1 VDGGTIDHQ
10 HLRSALQFAVTM
22 ASESS
27 RQRHPIRPPAALKPY
42 MKMARVPTGAL
53 GTIRRS
59 IEADDAFRA
68 RVAEAAVPEVVDEI
82 GMLWLCRPEGWE
94 VRAAELA
101 SAAVA
106 AADAAAAVADHR
118 REQRR
123 REAAEQAVARSRTEV
138 LELQDRI
145 AALTTELDAARA
157 ESAVLADTAH
167 SLRAEL
173 AAARTEARHANDRAA
188 AASEKLD
195 RLRSERDDARQQ
207 TDEAIEVRDEA
218 LADRAASKA
227 EVARLAAV
235 AAAAQAIADELA
247 ELAER
252 GNPAPDPRVAQEVR
266 VARRRALALPGGVL
280 SDSSAATEFLLR
292 SGAVVLV
299 DGYNV
304 AKLQWPHVELADQ
317 RRVLLDAAENT
328 ARRFGADLVVVFDG
342 ADVVGAT
349 GDQRRL
355 VRVVYSPEGVTA
367 DDVIRAEVARLPQ
380 YRSVVVVTNDAAIVR
395 DVRQQGANTVS
406 SDRFAAVACR

>member
-1 VDGGTIDHQ
+1 VVDGATIDHQ

-22 ASESS
+22 ASDWS
-27 RQRHPIRPPAALKPY
+27 RHRHPTRPPAALKPY

-59 IEADDAFRA
+59 IEADDAFRT
-68 RVAEAAVPEVVDEI
+68 RVGEAAVPEVVDEI
-82 GMLWLCRPEGWE
+82 GMLWLRRPDGWE

-106 AADAAAAVADHR
+106 AAGAEAAAADQR

-123 REAAEQAVARSRTEV
+123 REAAEQAVARSRNEV
-138 LELQDRI
+138 LELQDRV
-145 AALTTELDAARA
+145 AALVNELDAARA
-157 ESAVLADTAH
+157 ESAGLADTVRA
-167 SLRAEL
+167 LRAEL
-173 AAARTEARHANDRAA
+173 STARTEARHANDRAA

-195 RLRSERDDARQQ
+195 RLRSERDNARQQ
-207 TDEAIEVRDEA
+207 TDEALEVRDEA
-218 LADRAASKA
+218 LADRAASNA
-227 EVARLAAV
+227 EVARLAAL
-235 AAAAQAIADELA
+235 AAAARALADELA
-247 ELAER
+247 EL
-252 GNPAPDPRVAQEVR
+252 GNPVADPRATAEVN
-266 VARRRALALPGGVL
+266 VARRRALALPGGVV

-304 AKLQWPHVELADQ
+304 AKLQWPHLDLADQ
-317 RRVLLDAAENT
+317 RRALLDAAENT
-328 ARRFGADLVVVFDG
+328 ARRFGVDLTVVFDG

-380 YRSVVVVTNDAAIVR
+380 HRGVVVVTNDAAIVR